1 MKSISLRYVLSA
13 LVVLLAAKS
22 VAAGDPSKDL
32 GGTWKVVGAKVN
44 GKPVEDRQISG
55 SKLTFSGDMLL
66 MEPGDGSQRERH
78 KIKLEAGSDPP
89 AYYSERVEP
98 ANRPQTGWTIFEV
111 KEDRLQIAFFDA
123 LKGRP
128 KSFEPQP
135 KLLMLELK
143 KVPAAPAP

>member
-1 MKSISLRYVLSA
+1 MKSISLRYALSV
-13 LVVLLAAKS
+13 LVVLLAAES
-22 VAAGDPSKDL
+22 IATADPSKDL
-32 GGTWKVVGAKVN
+32 SGTWEVVGAKVN
-44 GKPVEDRQISG
+44 GKAVEDRQISG
-55 SKLTFSGDMLL
+55 SKLTFSDDMLL
-66 MEPGDGSQRERH
+66 MEPGDGSQSERH

-98 ANRPQTGWTIFEV
+98 VNRPQSGWTIFEV
-111 KEDRLQIAFFDA
+111 KGDRLRIAFFDA

-135 KLLMLELK
+135 KLLMLDLK